1 MRKRL
6 LLLLLAILI
15 IFPAVGCNDE
25 EAEGE
30 KGNVI
35 GENIF
40 QVKVMVRNMTSENV
54 KFMVRPHADEAG
66 YDGQGEVDGPGG
78 VFGTYGA
85 VPGKKKGEK
94 ADLSGSFT
102 LYAHDTSGPSVTIDV
117 KGTYVIQDLKSD
129 FSTMHFYIY
138 EDGSFIKS
146 DKETVYK

>member
-1 MRKRL
+1 MKKFL
-6 LLLLLAILI
+6 LLILVILI
-15 IFPAVGCNDE
+15 IFSTTGCNDE
-25 EAEGE
+25 EAGGE
-30 KGNVI
+30 KGNII
-35 GENIF
+35 GENVF

-66 YDGQGEVDGPGG
+66 YEGQGEVDGPGG

-85 VPGKKKGEK
+85 VPGTKKGDK
-94 ADLSGSFT
+94 ADLEGSFT
-102 LYAHDTSGPSVTIDV
+102 LYAHDTSGPSATIDV

-138 EDGSFIKS
+138 EGGSFTKS